1 MTLTVEPGVY
11 IPEERIGIRIEDI
24 VLVTEKGSRILG
36 EPFPKTVDE
45 IEAFLARR

>member
-1 MTLTVEPGVY
+1 MTLTVEPEVC

-36 EPFPKTVDE
+36 EPFPKTADE
-45 IEAFLARR
+45 IEAFLADR